1 MKHQGYLN
9 RALQSSDRRYARIFG
24 KLGYDVAALRTET
37 DTAPPLQPIP
47 ADWRSLAWP
56 ALKSLAAKVSDETI
70 KSKDDAIAAIEMEL
84 ERREKARI

>member
-37 DTAPPLQPIP
+37 AATAPLHLIP
-47 ADWRSLAWP
+47 EDWRSLAWP
-56 ALKSLAAKVSDETI
+56 ALKSLASKVSDEAI

-84 ERREKARI
+84 ERRQKAEI